1 MWSKEEIIV
10 SLENHEVVKWKLA
23 QYLKLEKPWNKYKR
37 DEFALLLSKE
47 ALINES
53 LKNILMKSRQQ
64 RLAHEELEKLYFQ
77 DHNTNPPIKR
87 NIDWV
92 MELQKYKKETKRC

>member
-23 QYLKLEKPWNKYKR
+23 QHLNLEKPWNKYKR
-37 DEFALLLSKE
+37 DEFAMLLSQE
-47 ALINES
+47 SLQNES
-53 LKNILMKSRQQ
+53 LRDILVNARKQ
-64 RLAHEELEKLYFQ
+64 RLAHEELEKLYFI

-92 MELQKYKKETKRC
+92 MELQKYKNETKRC